1 MELKYKEKKLSISTF
16 KVEVQAI
23 RVDDKAMTIS
33 LFNQITHVRIED
45 FLPTDDLLILGV
57 VKRTTRKEYLYWTLF
72 SYKNQLFKSKRH
84 SRYCQFT
91 KSTEERLI
99 TEKKITKEERLIIDF
114 AKQIYIA
121 V

>member
-23 RVDDKAMTIS
+23 RVDGKAMTIS
-33 LFNQITHVRIED
+33 LFNQITHVRMED
-45 FLPTDDLLILGV
+45 FLPIDDLLILGV
-57 VKRTTRKEYLYWTLF
+57 VKRTTKKEHLYWTLF
-72 SYKNQLFKSKRH
+72 SWNNQLFKSIKH

-91 KSTEERLI
+91 KSKEERLI
-99 TEKKITKEERLIIDF
+99 REKKTTKEELRIIDF